1 MLSELDIE
9 LLSLNEQQKL
19 FCEEYVIDFNAT
31 RAAKQAGY
39 AEKSAKSQ
47 ASRLLTLSNTQEYI
61 QHLLHIRTERTR
73 ITADKVVEEI
83 AKVAFLNVEDFYDD
97 MGLKPL
103 SELDENAKAAIS
115 SYQTKRIKVGKD
127 KHEDVPIMKVHDKM
141 KALELLGKHV
151 GAFEKDNAQKQP
163 INQNINVSW
172 E

>member
-9 LLSLNEQQKL
+9 LLNLTEQQKR
-19 FCEEYVIDFNAT
+19 FCEEYVIDFNGA
-31 RAAKQAGY
+31 RAAREAGY
-39 AEKSAKSQ
+39 AQKGDRVQ
-47 ASRLLTLSNTQEYI
+47 ASRLLTYDNVSEYI
-61 QHLLHIRTERTR
+61 QHLLELKSERTR
-73 ITADKVVEEI
+73 ITADMVVAEI

-151 GAFEKDNAQKQP
+151 GAFEKDNQQKQP